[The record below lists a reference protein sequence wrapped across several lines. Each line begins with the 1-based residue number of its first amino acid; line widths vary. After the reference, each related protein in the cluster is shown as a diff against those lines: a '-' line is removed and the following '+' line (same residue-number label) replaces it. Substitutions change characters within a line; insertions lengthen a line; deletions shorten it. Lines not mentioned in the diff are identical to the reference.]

1 MFWKKP
7 TVQDLLKLYA
17 SMTDEEKAEF
27 EKGKQDTA
35 EQAEEA
41 EEKVEAEPKDD
52 QTERDRVD
60 ESVAAEEKAEGD
72 EDSQTAKDRVDES
85 EGMEK
90 ADEEKP
96 EDEEPEEKEVG
107 EVMDARLK
115 TLEEGIAELSDRLD
129 RLMKALEDEDFGSKP
144 APAEERADEE
154 KEGAG
159 ERAYYS
165 RVKRR

>member
-60 ESVAAEEKAEGD
+60 ESVAAQEKAEGD
-72 EDSQTAKDRVDES
+72 EDSQTAKDRIDES

-90 ADEEKP
+90 ADKEKAEEK
-96 EDEEPEEKEVG
+96 PEEKEVG
-107 EVMDARLK
+107 ETMDARFK
-115 TLEEGIAELSDRLD
+115 TIEEGLAELTDRLD
-129 RLMKALEDEDFGSKP
+129 RIMKALEDEDFGSKP
-144 APAEERADEE
+144 EPSEERADEG

>member
-60 ESVAAEEKAEGD
+60 ESVAAQEKAEGD
-72 EDSQTAKDRVDES
+72 EDSQTAKDRIDES

-90 ADEEKP
+90 ADEEKA
-96 EDEEPEEKEVG
+96 EEKPEEKEVG
-107 EVMDARLK
+107 EAMDARMK
-115 TLEEGIAELSDRLD
+115 TLEEGLAELTDRLD
-129 RLMKALEDEDFGSKP
+129 RIMKALEDEDFGSKP

-154 KEGAG
+154 KSGAG

-165 RVKRR
+165 RTNRR